1 MGHLYHGYV
10 SHNQMVRIGHLSQWP
25 IDVSHS
31 ASSSA
36 TAPFVQCG
44 WLVLHVA
51 RGNEGWFHS
60 GFHGHLDGIWW
71 DTSGFHAAYD
81 IHGYAAWC
89 LPKWIPTCRMLQ
101 HVLLMPRWAWQ
112 NPIYDL
118 YKFETRFDDRWDV
131 WYIYICMYI
140 DIMTEKR
147 ILTIM
152 IYQIMISFR
161 DNIYIYMINQ
171 R

>member
-60 GFHGHLDGIWW
+60 GFHGHLDGIHP
-71 DTSGFHAAYD
+71 DSTLLMIFMDMRHDVYPSEFQHAACFSMCC
-81 IHGYAAWC
+81 WC
-89 LPKWIPTCRMLQ
+89 PGGPGRIPSTICINSKL
-101 HVLLMPRWAWQ
+101 
-112 NPIYDL
+112 DL
-118 YKFETRFDDRWDV
+118 TTVGMFD
-131 WYIYICMYI
+131 
-140 DIMTEKR
+140 
-147 ILTIM
+147 
-152 IYQIMISFR
+152 
-161 DNIYIYMINQ
+161 IYMYVYWYHDRETDSNNHDISNHDIIQ